1 MSKVKFMNSSRE
13 GGDGLYVIV
22 RGQISVIVFHVSL
35 YSRLNAMPIATSQ
48 LSVKALACTTS

>member
-1 MSKVKFMNSSRE
+1 MNSSRE